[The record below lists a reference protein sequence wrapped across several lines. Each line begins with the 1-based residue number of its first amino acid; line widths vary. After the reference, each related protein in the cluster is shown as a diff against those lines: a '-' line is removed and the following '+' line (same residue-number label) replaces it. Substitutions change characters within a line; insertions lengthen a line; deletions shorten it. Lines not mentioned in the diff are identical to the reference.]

1 MFDLE
6 QYVDM
11 FLDESKEHLD
21 NLNQRLLDLEND
33 DSNMEIVNEIFRIAH
48 TLKGMSSTMGFTKMA
63 NLTHKME
70 NVLDDIRSNKL
81 NINTKIIDILFEGL
95 DILEE
100 FVKNIEN
107 EGSESDKSIEDIL
120 NRLEKIE
127 NIEDTQLDDVNIQNE
142 EVEDGYSYINNL
154 VTKAKASGLNAYDV
168 KVTLDESC
176 MLKAARAFLVFKSVE
191 EDGEIIYSN
200 PSAEDIEEENFANSF
215 DITVITNVDKNI
227 LMDKIKNISEVNE
240 VQITEI
246 VNVEMN
252 GIKNEGYQS
261 NDSNVKN
268 KEIEDGYNYIND
280 VVNKAKATGLNAYD
294 VKVSLD
300 ESCMLKAARAFLV
313 FKSVEEDGEII
324 YSNPSVEDIEDE
336 NFSKS
341 FDITVITNCDKNIL
355 IDRIKNISE
364 VNEVQITEVVDIKEN
379 DNSEYQEK
387 NVETNIKNKKEPKVS
402 NTKSNNEIQS
412 KQRKGKTGKTVR
424 VDIDRLDNL
433 MNLVSEL
440 IIVKT
445 RLEDIDISSKTQNM
459 NEAIEYLETI
469 TTSLHD
475 AVTKVRMVPIER
487 VFNRFP
493 RMIRDLSKELN
504 KEINLIMEGEETEV
518 DRTVIDEIGDPLIH
532 LLRNCIDH
540 GIEMPEIR
548 KSLNKNEVGTVKLS
562 SYPDGN
568 NVVIEVC
575 DDGAGINVEKIKHK
589 AIEKG
594 VITKQQSLV
603 MDDKDA
609 ANLIFSPGFSTADKI
624 SDISGRGVG
633 LDVVKTKIEALGG
646 IVELETQINMGTRF
660 IIRLPLTLAIIQA
673 LLVMVGNEKYAIPLN
688 NIKEITN
695 IDRSNI
701 RNVEGKDIVLY
712 REQTLPLVDLGDV
725 IGVQK
730 ENVEYSEESTVVVVK
745 KGDKDLGIIVDQ
757 LIGQQEIV
765 IKSLGKYLSGIN
777 FIAGATILGNG
788 SVALIIDT
796 NSLF

>member
-1 MFDLE
+1 MLDLE
-6 QYVDM
+6 QYLDM
-11 FLDESKEHLD
+11 FLDESKEHLE
-21 NLNQRLLDLEND
+21 NLNQSLLELEND
-33 DSNMEIVNEIFRIAH
+33 TSNMEIVNEIFRIAH
-48 TLKGMSSTMGFTKMA
+48 TLKGMSSTMGFLKVS

-70 NVLDDIRSNKL
+70 NILDDIRGGKLKIDSN
-81 NINTKIIDILFEGL
+81 IIDILFEGL

-100 FVKNIEN
+100 FIKNIEI
-107 EGSESDKSIEDIL
+107 EGKESDRSIEDIIY
-120 NRLEKIE
+120 RLENVE
-127 NIEDTQLDDVNIQNE
+127 NIKDAEKNE
-142 EVEDGYSYINNL
+142 GLEYIND
-154 VTKAKASGLNAYDV
+154 VISKANESGLNTYSL
-168 KVTLDESC
+168 KIELDSNC
-176 MLKAARAFLVFKSVE
+176 MLKSARAFLVFKSIE
-191 EDGEIIYSN
+191 EDGEIIQTN
-200 PSAEDIEEENFANSF
+200 PSAEDIENENFDKEF
-215 DITVITNVDKNI
+215 DIVVVTKLTKEN
-227 LMDKIKNISEVNE
+227 LQEKIKNISEINE
-240 VQITEI
+240 VI
-246 VNVEMN
+246 VNDFIQDNEKIN
-252 GIKNEGYQS
+252 KNLNNEEF
-261 NDSNVKN
+261 K
-268 KEIEDGYNYIND
+268 YIND
-280 VVNKAKATGLNAYD
+280 VVIKAKEGGLNSY
-294 VKVSLD
+294 SLKIELD
-300 ESCMLKAARAFLV
+300 SNCMLKSARAFLV
-313 FKSVEEDGEII
+313 FKSIEEDGEVI

-336 NFSKS
+336 NFGEE
-341 FDITVITNCDKNIL
+341 FDLIIVTKLDKEVL
-355 IDRIKNISE
+355 KEKIKNISE
-364 VNEVQITEVVDIKEN
+364 INHVIIEDFIEDVSLT
-379 DNSEYQEK
+379 EK
-387 NVETNIKNKKEPKVS
+387 NIDDKVFGNELSLQKNKSEKEVK
-402 NTKSNNEIQS
+402 KIENNKKNQN

-459 NEAIEYLETI
+459 NEAIEYLERI
-469 TTSLHD
+469 TTNLHD

-532 LLRNCIDH
+532 LLRNSIDH
-540 GIEMPEIR
+540 GIETPEVR
-548 KSLNKNEVGTVKLS
+548 KSLNKNEVGTVKLLA
-562 SYPDGN
+562 YPDGN

-575 DDGAGINVEKIKHK
+575 DDGAGLNVEKIKKK

-594 VITKQQSLV
+594 VMSKEQGALI
-603 MDDKDA
+603 DDKEA
-609 ANLIFSPGFSTADKI
+609 SYLIFAPGFSTADKI

-646 IVELETQINMGTRF
+646 EVEIETEQNKGTKF

-673 LLVMVGNEKYAIPLN
+673 LLVMVGSEKYAIPLN

-695 IDRSNI
+695 IEKNKVRK
-701 RNVEGKDIVLY
+701 VEGKDIVLY
-712 REQTLPLVDLGDV
+712 RGKTLPLINLADV
-725 IGVQK
+725 IDLEK
-730 ENVEYSEESTVVVVK
+730 ERENNLEEVTVVIVK
-745 KGDKDLGIIVDQ
+745 KGDKDLGIIVDS

>member
-6 QYVDM
+6 QYIDM

-33 DSNMEIVNEIFRIAH
+33 ASNMEIVNEIFRIAH

-70 NVLDDIRSNKL
+70 NVLDDIRGNKL
-81 NINTKIIDILFEGL
+81 SINTNIIDILFEGL
-95 DILEE
+95 DILEG
-100 FVKNIEN
+100 FVKSIEN
-107 EGSESDKSIEDIL
+107 EGSESDKSIESIL
-120 NRLEKIE
+120 NRLENIE
-127 NIEDTQLDDVNIQNE
+127 NEEDE
-142 EVEDGYSYINNL
+142 EDEEADGEWNYIND
-154 VTKAKASGLNAYDV
+154 VIGKAKAGGLNVYDV

-176 MLKAARAFLVFKSVE
+176 MLKS
-191 EDGEIIYSN
+191 
-200 PSAEDIEEENFANSF
+200 
-215 DITVITNVDKNI
+215 
-227 LMDKIKNISEVNE
+227 
-240 VQITEI
+240 
-246 VNVEMN
+246 
-252 GIKNEGYQS
+252 
-261 NDSNVKN
+261 
-268 KEIEDGYNYIND
+268 
-280 VVNKAKATGLNAYD
+280 
-294 VKVSLD
+294 
-300 ESCMLKAARAFLV
+300 ARAFLV

-336 NFSKS
+336 KFSNS
-341 FDITVITNCDKNIL
+341 FDITVITKLNENIL
-355 IDRIKNISE
+355 ADKIKNISE
-364 VNEVQITEVVDIKEN
+364 VSLVEIEEVTDVKISDLDEDNEQIVNDDIN
-379 DNSEYQEK
+379 DK
-387 NVETNIKNKKEPKVS
+387 NETNGKNINNDKQIQ
-402 NTKSNNEIQS
+402 NKSKTEKS
-412 KQRKGKTGKTVR
+412 GKSGKSAKAGKSGKTGKTVR

-445 RLEDIDISSKTQNM
+445 RLEDTDISSKTQNM

-540 GIEMPEIR
+540 GIETPEIR
-548 KSLNKNEVGTVKLS
+548 KSLNKSEFGTVKLS

-568 NVVIEVC
+568 NVVIEIC
-575 DDGAGINVEKIKHK
+575 DDGAGINVEKVKNK

-594 VITKQQSLV
+594 VVTKEQSLL

-673 LLVMVGNEKYAIPLN
+673 LLVMVGEEKYAIPLN

-695 IDRSNI
+695 IDRNDI
-701 RNVEGKDIVLY
+701 RKVEGKDIVLY
-712 REQTLPLVDLGDV
+712 REKTLPLVDLANV
-725 IGVQK
+725 IELEK
-730 ENVEYSEESTVVVVK
+730 EDIEHSEESTVVVVK
-745 KGDKDLGIIVDQ
+745 KGDKDLGVIVDQ